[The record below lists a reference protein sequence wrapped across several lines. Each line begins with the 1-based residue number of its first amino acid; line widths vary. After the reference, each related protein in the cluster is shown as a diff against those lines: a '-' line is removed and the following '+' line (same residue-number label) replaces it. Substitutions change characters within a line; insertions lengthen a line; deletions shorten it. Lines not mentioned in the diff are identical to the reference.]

1 MNRQIN
7 YPSGFK
13 CRKWTLVILISID
26 LLVLILTTIALVQRN
41 GSGDDINPDDR
52 NTTSKIPTLSQIT
65 NAVNTVGENLAKLN
79 ITRINVDLGSIDNNS
94 TRQFLDGILNKAR
107 ENEGQTKWV
116 GQIVAIVI
124 GFIICLIGL
133 IGVFMENYCLSMTYA
148 VITFVGLLYTTV
160 VGIYSEEPILI
171 GKIIMYI
178 LFILLVAW
186 FIIDLR
192 AIRRQQK
199 SQNI

>member
-1 MNRQIN
+1 
-7 YPSGFK
+7 
-13 CRKWTLVILISID
+13 
-26 LLVLILTTIALVQRN
+26 
-41 GSGDDINPDDR
+41 
-52 NTTSKIPTLSQIT
+52 
-65 NAVNTVGENLAKLN
+65 
-79 ITRINVDLGSIDNNS
+79 
-94 TRQFLDGILNKAR
+94 
-107 ENEGQTKWV
+107 
-116 GQIVAIVI
+116 
-124 GFIICLIGL
+124 
-133 IGVFMENYCLSMTYA
+133 MENYCLSMTYA